1 MALVVKDRVRENS
14 TTTGTGSLTLSGAV
28 SGFQTFSSAIGNT
41 NTTYYAIVNGTE
53 WEVGLGTV
61 GAGTLSRDTVL
72 ASSTGSKVSLTSGTK
87 DVFCTYPSG
96 KSIYLDS
103 SDNVIGLGTISSGT
117 WNGTAVAVAYGGTGG
132 ANASTARTNL
142 GAAASGANSDITSI
156 SGLTTSLTVAQG
168 GTGGAN
174 ASTARTNLGAAASG
188 ANSDITSISGLT
200 TALTV
205 AQGGTGGANA
215 ATARTN
221 LGVTAT
227 GVDTTYAYRANNLSD
242 LANAAT
248 ARTNLG
254 VTATGVDTT
263 YAYRANNLSD
273 LASASTARTN
283 LGVTATGSDTT
294 YNYRANNLSDVANT
308 TTARSNLGV
317 TATGSDTTYAY
328 RANNLSDLANATTAR
343 NNILPSQASA
353 SGKFLTSDGTNASW
367 GTPTAAASAGGVI
380 WENGTTISS
389 NYTLTSGTNG
399 LSVGAITI
407 ASGVAV
413 TVPSGKRWVVL

>member
-14 TTTGTGSLTLSGAV
+14 TTTGTTTFTLSGAV

-41 NTTYYAIVNGTE
+41 NTTYYAIVNGAE

-72 ASSTGSKVSLTSGTK
+72 ASSTGSKVSFTAGTK

-96 KSIYLDS
+96 KGVYLDAS
-103 SDNVIGLGTISSGT
+103 GNVIGLGTISSGT
-117 WNGTAVAVAYGGTGG
+117 WNGTAIAVAYGGTGA
-132 ANASTARTNL
+132 ANASSARSNL
-142 GAAASGANSDITSI
+142 SAAASGANSDITSI
-156 SGLTTSLTVAQG
+156 SGLTTALTVAQG

-227 GVDTTYAYRANNLSD
+227 GADTTYAYRANNLSD
-242 LANAAT
+242 LANTTT

-254 VTATGVDTT
+254 VTATGSDTT

-273 LASASTARTN
+273 LANTATARTN

-308 TTARSNLGV
+308 TTARTNLGLG
-317 TATGSDTTYAY
+317 TIST
-328 RANNLSDLANATTAR
+328 
-343 NNILPSQASA
+343 QASSSVA
-353 SGKFLTSDGTNASW
+353 IT
-367 GTPTAAASAGGVI
+367 GGAI
-380 WENGTTISS
+380 DGTTIGSTTPSTIVGTVLTASNGIILNKMTIASS
-389 NYTLTSGTNG
+389 YSIPSGYG
-399 LSVGAITI
+399 AHSVGAVTLS
-407 ASGVAV
+407 SGVSI
-413 TVPSGKRWVVL
+413 TVPSGSRWVVL